1 MLNRKRQGNKEG
13 MITYQEIYD
22 HLRKEKYNESL
33 QELPENFLQEL
44 ASYIEDKKQILSKQ
58 DTSLFSDTLKV
69 TRKQLDNAISLI
81 KEIFSIRNKKVL
93 NLSFAAAITGVSKRD
108 TENLLSHE
116 SALFESTVKQLE
128 ENQKKILTYF
138 EGKQEKELELKNLF
152 IRFKEEVPAFSLF
165 DGSEIGPFK
174 QGEVA
179 NLPKEIASIL
189 INDKKAS
196 QIDVE

>member
-1 MLNRKRQGNKEG
+1 LKIKVKGLKGIN

-33 QELPENFLQEL
+33 QEIPDNFLQEL
-44 ASYIEDKKQILSKQ
+44 ANYIDDKKQILAKEDS
-58 DTSLFSDTLKV
+58 SLFSDTLKV
-69 TRKQLDNAISLI
+69 TRKQLDNSISLI
-81 KEIFSIRNKKVL
+81 KEIFSIRNKKIL

-108 TENLLSHE
+108 TDNLLDHE
-116 SALFESTVKQLE
+116 RKLFENTVKQLE

-138 EGKQEKELELKNLF
+138 EGKQEKQPELKNLF

-196 QIDVE
+196 QIDIE